1 MSWQN
6 SRNVM
11 GKIRIWSIFIMVS
24 FTALAVTLA
33 FPERVMSKPYCERLY
48 DSARKDYYSLLESER
63 KQRFHDSWEKVIE
76 KFSLIADKYPQ
87 CSRAPDAIF
96 NMGIL
101 YRKRYRKSWVKSD
114 LERATKTFLDLR
126 KRYPKSKLA
135 DDALLNAA
143 EILEE
148 LGDKETAYLRYN
160 DIVKQYPR
168 GDMAGKAR
176 NKLQYLAGYAPKP
189 EPARTVRKESGLAT
203 VTDVKHWSNPEYTRV
218 VVYAKG
224 KISYETHQLKKDPS
238 LGKPPRMYVDLK
250 GTIPQSLC
258 NPIPIGDGLLQQ
270 ARVGQYDRDT
280 VRLVLDIESMEDHR
294 VFTMEN
300 PSRLI
305 VDVMGR
311 GGATAGA
318 YSQSSGG
325 QGAGS
330 EPLSLAQQFGLG
342 VKTIVLDP
350 GHGGRD
356 PGAIGPK
363 GLREKDVTLSIA
375 RKIKP
380 KLEAK
385 GFKVLLTRDRDVY
398 VELDERT
405 AFANRKYADL
415 FVSIHTNASRSRKAR
430 GVETYFLGVAKD
442 RESSETALL
451 ENAIS
456 EQSLADLEKILLDL
470 TRTSNLKQSS
480 LLAESVQE
488 YLYSGLLQENKSVQ
502 DHGVKQAS
510 FYVLIG
516 AQMPAVLVETSFISH
531 PNEEKLLRSAEY
543 QSLISESIFQG
554 IIHYIDQLA
563 KVSSREGSS

>member
-1 MSWQN
+1 M
-6 SRNVM
+6 V
-11 GKIRIWSIFIMVS
+11 KTRICSIFLIAAIT
-24 FTALAVTLA
+24 TAVLILTWADTG
-33 FPERVMSKPYCERLY
+33 FSKPYCERLY
-48 DSARKDYYSLLESER
+48 DAARKDYYSLLESQR
-63 KQRFHDSWEKVIE
+63 KQRFHDSWEKVIN

-87 CSRAPDAIF
+87 CSKAPDALF
-96 NMGIL
+96 NMGNL

-114 LERATKTFLDLR
+114 LETATETFLDLQ
-126 KRYPKSKLA
+126 KRYPKSKLG
-135 DDALLNAA
+135 DDALLHAA

-148 LGDKETAYLRYN
+148 LGKKESAYLRYN
-160 DIVKQYPR
+160 DIVKKYPK
-168 GDMAGKAR
+168 GDMAAKAR
-176 NKLQYLAGYAPKP
+176 TKLKYLAAYAPKP
-189 EPARTVRKESGLAT
+189 EPVKDVKAPSGIAR
-203 VTDVKHWSNPEYTRV
+203 VTDVKHWSNPEYSRV

-224 KISYETHQLKKDPS
+224 KISYEAHQLKKDAA
-238 LGKPPRMYVDLK
+238 LGKPPRMYVDIK
-250 GTIPQSLC
+250 GSIPLSLC

-270 ARVGQYDRDT
+270 ARVGQYDKNT

-305 VDVMGR
+305 VDVMGK
-311 GGATAGA
+311 GG
-318 YSQSSGG
+318 SQGT
-325 QGAGS
+325 GS
-330 EPLSLAQQFGLG
+330 APLSLAQQLGLG

-375 RKIKP
+375 RKLKP

-385 GFKVLLTRDRDVY
+385 GFKVLMTRDRDVY
-398 VELDERT
+398 VQLDERT

-415 FVSIHTNASRSRKAR
+415 FISIHTNASRSRKAR

-488 YLYSGLLQENKSVQ
+488 NLYSGLLQKNRYVK

-531 PNEEKLLRSAEY
+531 PTEEKLLRSSEY

-554 IIHYIDQLA
+554 IIHYIGQLA
-563 KVSSREGSS
+563 RVSGREKSS